1 MHRVLQTRLK
11 DMEKQRDLS
20 DPLTLRLPREVLEDI
35 ETIAKA
41 CERTRS
47 WVIVRALKAYLLTEG
62 REVLEN
68 VKAREELAAGLGHDL
83 DDVLAEIDAIIEGK
97 AA

>member
-1 MHRVLQTRLK
+1 
-11 DMEKQRDLS
+11 MEKQRELS
-20 DPLTLRLPREVLEDI
+20 DPLTMRLPRDILEEI
-35 ETIAKA
+35 EIIAKA
-41 CERTRS
+41 SERTRS
-47 WVIVRALKAYLLTEG
+47 WVIVRALKYYLGGEG
-62 REVLEN
+62 REILEN

>member
-1 MHRVLQTRLK
+1 
-11 DMEKQRDLS
+11 MEKQRELS
-20 DPLTLRLPREVLEDI
+20 DPLTMRLPVEVLQDI

-41 CERTRS
+41 CERSRS
-47 WVIVRALKAYLLTEG
+47 WVIVRALKAYLLAEG

-68 VKAREELAAGLGHDL
+68 IKARDELAAGIGHDL

>member
-1 MHRVLQTRLK
+1 
-11 DMEKQRDLS
+11 MEKQRELS
-20 DPLTLRLPREVLEDI
+20 DPLTLRLPLDVLQDI
-35 ETIAKA
+35 EAIAKA

-47 WVIVRALKAYLLTEG
+47 WVIVRALKGYLLAEG

-68 VKAREELAAGLGHDL
+68 VKAQADMDAGLGEDI
-83 DDVLAEIDAIIEGK
+83 DDVLRDIDAILKGK

>member
-1 MHRVLQTRLK
+1 
-11 DMEKQRDLS
+11 MEKQRELS
-20 DPLTLRLPREVLEDI
+20 DPLTMRLPMDVLRDI
-35 ETIAKA
+35 EVIAKA
-41 CERTRS
+41 ADRSRS
-47 WVIVRALKAYLLTEG
+47 WVIVRALKYYLGGEG
-62 REVLEN
+62 LEILEN